1 MSISDIK
8 NRYKAL
14 SLPVKATLWY
24 TICNVINKGLALL
37 STPIFTR
44 IMTEEQYGTFSV
56 FQSWYGI
63 LLIFTSLNVF
73 LGGYQKGL
81 ITYKQDIR
89 RFTSSQ
95 LGLTTTITIIVFIM
109 FTMNVPFWSTTLDL
123 EPKVM
128 YAMFLELL
136 FMPAV
141 ELWSAQQRFDYKYL
155 SYVVLTMVMSIAS
168 ILVGVI
174 SVVMASN
181 KIEARVFSDVGV
193 KAVFSGIIFLFIFL
207 NGKCFYNRKY
217 WKYSLAFNI
226 PLIPHYLSNYV
237 LNQSDRVMIGRMVGN
252 SQAAYYSV
260 AYTISTVM
268 VLIIN
273 AINNSLTPY
282 IYKSISS
289 NENKKIKRA
298 TQPLVMLVAALCVL
312 TMAFAPEVILI
323 FAGKK
328 YTDAIYVIPPVAAS
342 VFFIFL
348 YSLFSTIEYYYQ
360 KTGFISIATCACAII
375 NLILNYFFIKKY
387 GYYAAGYTTLIC
399 YMFLAILHYLFY
411 KRVLKQENIQ
421 ENIYDLPLVVISSII
436 VILLMIIMASTYKFI
451 WVRYILLM
459 AICMGALVCK
469 KKIKKIIMKFRKEE
483 V

>member
-1 MSISDIK
+1 MSILDIK

-128 YAMFLELL
+128 YAMFVELL

-217 WKYSLAFNI
+217 WKYPDN
-226 PLIPHYLSNYV
+226 
-237 LNQSDRVMIGRMVGN
+237 RR
-252 SQAAYYSV
+252 
-260 AYTISTVM
+260 TV
-268 VLIIN
+268 
-273 AINNSLTPY
+273 
-282 IYKSISS
+282 
-289 NENKKIKRA
+289 R
-298 TQPLVMLVAALCVL
+298 
-312 TMAFAPEVILI
+312 
-323 FAGKK
+323 
-328 YTDAIYVIPPVAAS
+328 
-342 VFFIFL
+342 
-348 YSLFSTIEYYYQ
+348 
-360 KTGFISIATCACAII
+360 
-375 NLILNYFFIKKY
+375 
-387 GYYAAGYTTLIC
+387 
-399 YMFLAILHYLFY
+399 H
-411 KRVLKQENIQ
+411 
-421 ENIYDLPLVVISSII
+421 
-436 VILLMIIMASTYKFI
+436 
-451 WVRYILLM
+451 
-459 AICMGALVCK
+459 
-469 KKIKKIIMKFRKEE
+469 
-483 V
+483 